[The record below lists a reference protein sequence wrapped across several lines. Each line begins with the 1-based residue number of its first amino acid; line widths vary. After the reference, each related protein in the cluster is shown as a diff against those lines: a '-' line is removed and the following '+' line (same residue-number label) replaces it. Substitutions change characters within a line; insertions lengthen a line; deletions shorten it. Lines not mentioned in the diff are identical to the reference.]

1 MFSIDLNSLDVPEL
15 GGGFSVTFPFSSA
28 TGTAASAAVYL
39 LFEPGAV
46 LAEHTDSA
54 EEVLLV
60 LEGAVEATVGGET
73 ATLEAGQLAI
83 VPALVLHGMRNTG
96 DTPARV
102 IGFFASSTNVAVFP
116 EPPAP
121 GMPNVLVIGAEPGQ
135 AVPLA
140 QMEPATA

>member
-1 MFSIDLNSLDVPEL
+1 MFSVDLNTIEVPEL

-28 TGTAASAAVYL
+28 TGAAATAAVYL

-73 ATLEAGQLAI
+73 AMLGQGQLAI
-83 VPALVLHGMRNTG
+83 VPALALHGMRNVG

-121 GMPNVLVIGAEPGQ
+121 GMPRLLVVGAEPGQ
-135 AVPLA
+135 AVPVA
-140 QMEPATA
+140 QMEAATA